1 MTLYKYFARDV
12 FLTMVMVAL
21 IVLVISMGWR
31 FSGYLNQAAGGT
43 LSSDVLFLLMG
54 YRLPGFLELIVPVSF
69 FLSLMLVY
77 GRMYVDSEM
86 IVMQSCGIGPDRLIL
101 MTLLLSLVVMLAT
114 AVISLWLKPEGEH
127 RTELLMA
134 GQRNMT
140 EFDTLAPGR
149 FQTVRSGKRVTYTE
163 ELTGESN
170 LKKVFMNEYESAEM
184 VGLQEVT
191 TMVAESGET
200 RIDEFGNRFLVL
212 TDGTRYTGK
221 PGSQDFQIIG
231 YREYGQMIE
240 KEQARQRIERL
251 AGIPTA
257 KLLDADDP
265 RNLSELHWR
274 IAMVVMIPIL
284 ALIAVPLS
292 RVNPRQGRLSKLM
305 PGMFLCFLYVG
316 SLAAA
321 KTGIERENIPLAL
334 GLWWIHGIFL
344 FIALAIFKTPA
355 ILHRLRRVVKYEST
369 G

>member
-1 MTLYKYFARDV
+1 MTLYKYFAKDV
-12 FLTMVMVAL
+12 LFTMVAVAF

-86 IVMQSCGIGPDRLIL
+86 IVMESCGIGPGRLVFI
-101 MTLLLSLVVMLAT
+101 TLLLALFVMVVT
-114 AVISLWLKPEGEH
+114 AIISLWLKPEGEL

-149 FQTVRSGKRVTYTE
+149 FQTVRSGKRVTYAE
-163 ELTGESN
+163 ELSGEGN
-170 LKKVFMNEYESAEM
+170 LAKVFMSEYEGAEII
-184 VGLQEVT
+184 GLQEVT
-191 TMVAESGET
+191 TMVAQSGET
-200 RIDEFGNRFLVL
+200 QVDEFGNRFLVL

-221 PGSQDFQIIG
+221 PGSPGFRVIN

-240 KEQARQRIERL
+240 QEQARQRIERL

-257 KLLDADDP
+257 KLLESDDP
-265 RNLSELHWR
+265 RNMSELHWR
-274 IAMVVMIPIL
+274 IAMVVMIPIM

-321 KTGIERENIPLAL
+321 KTGIERENIPLSI

-344 FIALAIFKTPA
+344 FVAVTIFKTPA
-355 ILHRLRRVVKYEST
+355 LLNRFRRMIKHEST